1 MAMSMYQASVPVFQA
16 RLKSLSNIL
25 RKAEA
30 NAAERKIDP
39 AVFLNDR
46 LAPDMLKLISQV
58 QIATDHA
65 KGAPSRLAE
74 REIVR
79 FEDNETN
86 FAELQARI
94 TRTLDLLATF
104 EPAEIDGSEDVA
116 ILIKGRT
123 RDLSFTGIE
132 YLQNFAMPNFYFHVT
147 TAYNILR
154 HNGVPLGKIDF
165 LTP

>member
-16 RLKSLSNIL
+16 RLKSLSNVL
-25 RKAEA
+25 KKAEA
-30 NAAERKIDP
+30 NAGERKIDP

-46 LAPDMLKLISQV
+46 LAPDMLKLTSQV

-65 KGAPSRLAE
+65 KGAPSRLAR
-74 REIVR
+74 RELVR
-79 FEDNETN
+79 FEDTETT
-86 FAELQARI
+86 FADLQARI

-104 EPAEIDGSEDVA
+104 EPADIDGSEDVA

-123 RDLSFTGIE
+123 RDLSFTGID

-165 LTP
+165 LTS

>member
-30 NAAERKIDP
+30 NAEERKIDP

-46 LAPDMLKLISQV
+46 LAPDMLKLTSQV

-65 KGAPSRLAE
+65 KGAPSRLAR

-79 FEDNETN
+79 FEDNETT

-123 RDLSFTGIE
+123 RDLSFTGID

-165 LTP
+165 LTA